1 MMLLII
7 ILLFSI
13 TFYSCIEEYSLPSS
27 AFTNYKSE
35 VVIQGRILRGGE
47 TIIYM
52 TQTQPMGT
60 VLKQE
65 TQIEDAKIKVI
76 GYLFMNQTLRIYI
89 QPIMMQHAT

>member
-1 MMLLII
+1 
-7 ILLFSI
+7 
-13 TFYSCIEEYSLPSS
+13 
-27 AFTNYKSE
+27 
-35 VVIQGRILRGGE
+35 
-47 TIIYM
+47 M